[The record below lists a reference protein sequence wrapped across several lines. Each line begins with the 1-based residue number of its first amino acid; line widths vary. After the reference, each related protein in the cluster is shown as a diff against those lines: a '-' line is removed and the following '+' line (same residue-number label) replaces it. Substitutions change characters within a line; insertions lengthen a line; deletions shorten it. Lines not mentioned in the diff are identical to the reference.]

1 MSDLDN
7 MSEVKDNALQP
18 DQAVD
23 AKSEESQSNP
33 QDSDNGSEYFF
44 AEDEGDQS
52 KPNEMTHDQKDAA
65 WRQEREKRKRKNE
78 QLKAEREEKERI
90 QRELDEL
97 KQWRSQSERG
107 SKPTIEGCDYD
118 PDKYAESLDKWH
130 SHQAPTAQS
139 KPTEQPN
146 KQEAS
151 DEIDEDNEYYVHLKS
166 KEVRDK
172 LPEFDK
178 VTDSF
183 RSQVRSVAGSNYNG
197 YMNTVYQIAKRR
209 GIDIAKAEFALGK
222 SPALF
227 EKLKMARDNYDIEDV
242 LKEAS
247 AKVQTRERKPIETTP
262 TPDVRNSGPVGA
274 KEKAVA
280 AAREKWRNAP
290 SNQQPALW
298 QEYQRLKKSN

>member
-7 MSEVKDNALQP
+7 MSETKDEALQP
-18 DQAVD
+18 DQAVE
-23 AKSEESQSNP
+23 AQSEESQSTP
-33 QDSDNGSEYFF
+33 REGDHDSEYFF
-44 AEDEGDQS
+44 VEDEGDQS
-52 KPNEMTHDQKDAA
+52 TPNEMTHDQKDAA

-118 PDKYAESLDKWH
+118 PDKYAESLEKWY
-130 SHQAPTAQS
+130 SHQAPTTQT

-146 KQEAS
+146 QQEAS
-151 DEIDEDNEYYVHLKS
+151 DDIDEDNEYYVHTKS

-183 RSQVRSVAGSNYNG
+183 RSQVRSVAGNNFNS
-197 YMNTVYQIAKRR
+197 YMNTVYQIARR
-209 GIDIAKAEFALGK
+209 RNIDIAKAEFALGK

-247 AKVQTRERKPIETTP
+247 AKIQTRERKPIETTP
-262 TPDVRNSGPVGA
+262 TPDVRNSGPVGNH
-274 KEKAVA
+274 EKAVQK
-280 AAREKWRNAP
+280 AREKWMETGSA
-290 SNQQPALW
+290 SD
-298 QEYQRLKKSN
+298 YQRYRSLKLNKPN